1 MRRAQRDDVLRVG
14 EVVPRAY
21 GKYLDRMDRVPA
33 PVARDYSDAI
43 ARGLVWVC
51 GEPIHSVVSL
61 AEDDGGLLIENAAVL
76 PEIQGQGMGR
86 CLMQFAEQE
95 AQRRG
100 FDLVR
105 LYTNEVMTENI
116 SVYSRLGYREVRRSV
131 EDGYRRVFFE
141 KSL

>member
-1 MRRAQRDDVLRVG
+1 MRRARRDDVRRVG
-14 EVVPRAY
+14 EVVARAY
-21 GKYLDRMDRVPA
+21 EKYLDRMDRVPA
-33 PVARDYSDAI
+33 PVARDYTDAI
-43 ARGLVWVC
+43 ERGLVWVC
-51 GEPIHSVVSL
+51 GQPIHSVVSL
-61 AEDDGGLLIENAAVL
+61 VEDGDGLLIENAAVL
-76 PEIQGQGMGR
+76 PEQQGHGMGR

-116 SVYSRLGYREVRRSV
+116 RIYSHLGYREVGRSV